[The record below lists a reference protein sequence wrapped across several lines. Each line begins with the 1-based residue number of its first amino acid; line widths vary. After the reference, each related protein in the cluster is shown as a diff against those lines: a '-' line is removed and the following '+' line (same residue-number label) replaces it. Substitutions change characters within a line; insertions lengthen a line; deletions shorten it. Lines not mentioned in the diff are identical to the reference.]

1 MGVGIFN
8 KLKRLG
14 VGILKMQRLHD
25 NNNDNANDSTNDNV
39 HEQRPRALDKNK
51 LLKALS
57 AQDHRSKTLNPRAQG
72 QGPRDQG
79 VSQSVNFASRQ
90 WIPKFKN

>member
-14 VGILKMQRLHD
+14 GGILKMQRLHD

-51 LLKALS
+51 LLKAL
-57 AQDHRSKTLNPRAQG
+57 NPVKQG
-72 QGPRDQG
+72 QAVSQDARRQG
-79 VSQSVNFASRQ
+79 LQDQSVNFASRQ